1 MKSGLENPHQ
11 IHIKV
16 LCSPSMNTS
25 KTLVSHLHRAIALF
39 AAGAC
44 IESIALSQ
52 TFPQEPDATVLEVPA
67 IDNPTAPDS
76 TQPDQSPLVAPQR
89 VPPTTWS
96 ESSEVFGRSVQG
108 WPLRAYILGS
118 GPDVTLI
125 FAAVH
130 GNEWATP
137 YLVEQL
143 RLHLRRHPEI
153 LSGRRAVLI
162 PTLNPDGL
170 NRRSRVNAR
179 GVDINRN
186 YPGTWRRP
194 KRGER
199 HRPGPAPASEPET
212 RAMMQLVN
220 RYRPTKIVSIHQPLY
235 CLAYSGERSRALALA
250 IAKANGYKVKNNI
263 GYPTPG
269 GFGGYCDRIIKTP
282 VVTLELPWQSPQA
295 AWKRNARALIV
306 AIQFRQTAQ

>member
-1 MKSGLENPHQ
+1 
-11 IHIKV
+11 
-16 LCSPSMNTS
+16 MNTS
-25 KTLVSHLHRAIALF
+25 TTISLIHRTISLLAT
-39 AAGAC
+39 GAC
-44 IESIALSQ
+44 LQPNTFAQ
-52 TFPQEPDATVLEVPA
+52 TLPHQSDATVLEVPA
-67 IDNPTAPDS
+67 IDNPIAPDS
-76 TQPDQSPLVAPQR
+76 TQRAQSTLSAPRQVLR
-89 VPPTTWS
+89 TTWS

-108 WPLRAYILGS
+108 RPLRAYILGS

-186 YPGTWRRP
+186 YPGTWRKP

-199 HRPGPAPASEPET
+199 HRSGPAPASEPEA
-212 RAMMQLVN
+212 RAMMALVAK
-220 RYRPTKIVSIHQPLY
+220 YRPAKIVSIHQPLY

-250 IAKANGYKVKNNI
+250 IAEANGYKVKNNI

-295 AWKRNARALIV
+295 AWQRNARALIA
-306 AIQFRQTAQ
+306 AIQFRQLTQ